1 MLARVLLGAIG
12 GYFTLLLTYAIASS
26 SNGAGGFRLV
36 WMLALS
42 EGEFIPQTLVPILVG
57 AAAGY
62 CWHMLSSEKKH

>member
-12 GYFTLLLTYAIASS
+12 GYFTLLLAYAIASS
-26 SNGAGGFRLV
+26 GTGAGDYRLV

-42 EGEFIPQTLVPILVG
+42 GGEFIPQTLVPILAG
-57 AAAGY
+57 AAGGY